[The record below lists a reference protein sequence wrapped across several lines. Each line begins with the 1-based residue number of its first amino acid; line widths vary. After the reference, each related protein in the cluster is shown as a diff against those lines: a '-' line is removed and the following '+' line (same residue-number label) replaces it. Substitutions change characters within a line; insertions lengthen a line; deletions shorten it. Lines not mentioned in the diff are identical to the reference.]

1 MKFPIRDHIDK
12 YDHQTKVVAC
22 FDPNRGMDM
31 KISTRVMARLSA
43 TFIAVAAGAS
53 VARAQSAP
61 ASQAPTQAVDTPPVE
76 RVFGDWGGIQPA
88 LQQRGVSLQLS
99 GVAEL
104 AGNFSGGVRQ
114 GTTSA
119 NQVAL
124 NVDINFERL
133 SGIEGFSTHVI
144 FVNRSGGS
152 DSELFGDHILPVQ
165 QIYGAG
171 GGAGVHLV
179 SAFAEETLFDNRF
192 DFAFGRMNVENDFAS
207 SSLYCNFMTNALC
220 GDPKALP
227 AGDIGHSAYP
237 DGVWAARL
245 RLRPTSQ
252 SYIVAGVYEVNQGL
266 YGNKYFRNGFEFD
279 TSQDTGVYIPVEV
292 AWEPKLG
299 QDGMPGHY
307 KLGMGYDTSRSFKD
321 FDSALIASAPGFS
334 RQMHT
339 GNVQVWGLADQ
350 MLVRNGPGDDQGLIA
365 LAGFILND
373 PNNTADAEQYYAGL
387 IEKGFWRSRPQDS
400 MNLLFTY
407 VDVSS
412 RLIGVERVEQA
423 LDLPL
428 SNNATGLQSHEA
440 VFELDYNI
448 HVFRGIN
455 FRPDFQYVFRP
466 NAQANIRD
474 AVVMGFH
481 SDFQF

>member
-1 MKFPIRDHIDK
+1 MLYLRE
-12 YDHQTKVVAC
+12 VGAC
-22 FDPNRGMDM
+22 FDPIRGRDM
-31 KISTRVMARLSA
+31 KISNRMLAGFSA
-43 TFIAVAAGAS
+43 AVIAATVSGS
-53 VARAQSAP
+53 VAQAQSAP
-61 ASQAPTQAVDTPPVE
+61 PSQAPTQAVDTPPVE

-88 LQQRGVSLQLS
+88 LQDRGISLQLS
-99 GVAEL
+99 GVVEV
-104 AGNFSGGVRQ
+104 AGDPSGGVKQ
-114 GTTSA
+114 GATSA

-124 NVDINFERL
+124 NVDVNFERL
-133 SGIEGFSTHVI
+133 SGVEGFSTHVI
-144 FVNRSGGS
+144 FVNRSGSS
-152 DSELFGDHILPVQ
+152 DSQLFGDHILPVQ

-171 GGAGVHLV
+171 GEAGVHLV

-252 SYIVAGVYEVNQGL
+252 TYVEAGVYEVNQGL
-266 YGNKYFRNGFEFD
+266 YSSKYFRNGFEFN
-279 TSQDTGVYIPVEV
+279 TSQDSGVYIPVEV
-292 AWEPKLG
+292 AWLPNLG
-299 QDGMPGHY
+299 QDSMPGHY
-307 KLGMGYDTSRSFKD
+307 KLGVAYDTSRGYKD
-321 FDSALIASAPGFS
+321 FDSALIPSAPGFS
-334 RQMHT
+334 KQTHT

-350 MLVRNGPGDDQGLIA
+350 MLVRNGPGSDQGLIA

-387 IEKGFWRSRPQDS
+387 IEKGFWKSRPQDS
-400 MNLLFTY
+400 INLLFTY

-423 LDLPL
+423 LNLPL
-428 SNNATGLQSHEA
+428 SNSATGIQSHES

-448 HVFRGIN
+448 HLFRGVN

-474 AVVMGFH
+474 AVVLGFH
-481 SDFQF
+481 SDIQF